1 VFSIPKK
8 TESLKLGTLLA
19 AIGMVGMA
27 STPAAAA
34 DDCIA
39 RGDLDPMYCDMDG
52 DLVADA
58 PAADQLVDPD
68 TLVFAYT
75 PVEDPAVYADIW
87 DPFLQHLEDVTGKDV
102 HFFAVQ

>member
-1 VFSIPKK
+1 MDI
-8 TESLKLGTLLA
+8 LKVSTLLA
-19 AIGMVGMA
+19 AIGMMSFGS
-27 STPAAAA
+27 STAFAQA

-39 RGDLDPMYCDMDG
+39 RGDLDQMYCDMDG

-58 PAADQLVDPD
+58 PPADQQVDPD

-87 DPFLQHLEDVTGKDV
+87 QPFLEHLEK
-102 HFFAVQ
+102 